1 MLEVG
6 LCTGKYCMP
15 DLQEQKTGDV
25 QGSTV
30 CR

>member
-1 MLEVG
+1 MLGIG
-6 LCTGKYCMP
+6 LCTGMYGMP
-15 DLQEQKTGDV
+15 VLQEQKTGDV